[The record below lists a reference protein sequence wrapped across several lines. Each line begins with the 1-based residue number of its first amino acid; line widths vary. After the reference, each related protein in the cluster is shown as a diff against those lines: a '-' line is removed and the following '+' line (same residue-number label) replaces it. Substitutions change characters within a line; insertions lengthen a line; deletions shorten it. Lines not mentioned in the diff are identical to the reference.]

1 MAKIQEMS
9 ADISLFLYL
18 IDCLYQL
25 LYIKVR
31 IDILSD
37 RLACVSKDP
46 GDLGG
51 IYLSFVEHVEQVCRV
66 SWMLRLPDPS
76 VSISGVQ

>member
-51 IYLSFVEHVEQVCRV
+51 IYLSFVEHCGTGVPCFVDVTLAGSQ
-66 SWMLRLPDPS
+66 RLH
-76 VSISGVQ
+76 